1 MDGSPSSSLPRLNG
15 SESPHLAARA
25 WRDPLAGV
33 LGLGREK
40 HTFAVIMACLVALF
54 VHGSAAARVAMIDT
68 DLLAWSRAMR
78 LVINEHLAATLDIE
92 VEKLKPVA
100 PLPEPKEEPKEEP
113 KPPPPP
119 KAAPETPPPPP
130 APAVAGK
137 VITAEPDPNVPVDF
151 TNTFVV
157 GNGDTY
163 AGGVT
168 QSTGTSTS
176 AVRSLNAQPGGVAGG
191 TGTRPAPA
199 VPPVDHSRQP
209 VVKIRDWHCDF
220 PLEADSEQVDEMKV
234 PVQISVDEGGHVTD
248 VRVLR
253 DPGMGFARAAT
264 QCARR
269 QGPGTWDVAL
279 DWDGHPVPATFAVNV
294 NFSR

>member
-1 MDGSPSSSLPRLNG
+1 VNG
-15 SESPHLAARA
+15 SQPPVRTAHE
-25 WRDPLAGV
+25 WRDPLEGV
-33 LGLGREK
+33 RRLGREK
-40 HTFAVIMACLVALF
+40 HTFAVIMACLIALF
-54 VHGSAAARVAMIDT
+54 VHGTAAARVAMIDT

-78 LVINEHLAATLDIE
+78 LVINEHLAATYDIE
-92 VEKLKPVA
+92 VDKPKPAA
-100 PLPEPKEEPKEEP
+100 PPAPKEEPKDEP
-113 KPPPPP
+113 KPPPPPP

-130 APAVAGK
+130 APAMAGK
-137 VITAEPDPNVPVDF
+137 VITAAPDPNVPVDF

-168 QSTGTSTS
+168 QATGTSTT
-176 AVRSLNAQPGGVAGG
+176 AVRDLNAQPGGVPGG
-191 TGTRPAPA
+191 TGTKPAPA
-199 VPPVDHSRQP
+199 APLVDHSRQP
-209 VVKIRDWHCDF
+209 VVRVKDWHCDF
-220 PLEADSEQVDEMKV
+220 PPEADSEQIDEMKV
-234 PVQISVDEGGHVTD
+234 PVQISVDDGGHVTD

-269 QGPGTWDVAL
+269 QGPSTWDVAL
-279 DWDGHPVPATFAVNV
+279 DRDGHPIPATFAVNV